1 MEEQV
6 AGYVADQEIAA
17 RPAPL
22 GERGIIYHVRKNLFA
37 TPTDSA
43 LSIIFGLFAIW
54 LAWSIIDWALINA
67 TFVGSGREACLGPDG
82 GESGGACWAFV
93 AAKFSQFIY
102 GSYPISLRWRPNLLG
117 VILIVLVAGL
127 AIPRVPFKTLNTWLL
142 FGVFPVF
149 ALILLTGAG
158 FRVTGGFAAF
168 LMLVGGITAH
178 LMYADDAG
186 GLGSTEGKVSALAL
200 VAAFALIILST
211 FDSGTIRFLGV
222 TFTTW
227 SLLACL
233 SALAAAAAIAFGM
246 SRRAGLQV
254 WRPLVPVLA
263 AALVAVLLAEDY
275 GLRPV
280 PTNLWGGLMLTLVI
294 ALTGITASLPI
305 GILLA
310 LGRQSDMPAVRTF
323 CVIFIEFW
331 RGVPLIT
338 VLFMAA
344 FMLPLLVP
352 QGVTF
357 NQLLRALVGVA
368 LFSAAYMAEVIRG
381 GLQAIPKGQYEG
393 AQSLGLSY
401 WQSMRMI
408 ILPQALKLVIPGIV
422 NTFIGLFKDTS
433 LVSIIGLF
441 DLLLSVR
448 AGFAD
453 PNWITPST
461 AASGLVFAAFVYW
474 LFCFG
479 MSRYSQYVERRLDTG
494 HKR

>member
-6 AGYVADQEIAA
+6 AGYVADQQLPA
-17 RPAPL
+17 RPAPAS
-22 GERGIIYHVRKNLFA
+22 EKGIVHAMRKNLFA
-37 TPTDSA
+37 TPVDSA
-43 LSIIFGLFAIW
+43 LSIIFGAFAIW
-54 LAWSIIDWALINA
+54 LGWSILSWALLDA
-67 TFVGSGREACLGPDG
+67 TFLGGDRAACLGPEG
-82 GESGGACWAFV
+82 GEKGGACWAFV
-93 AAKFSQFIY
+93 GAKFSQFMY
-102 GSYPISLRWRPNLLG
+102 GSYPIDLRWRPNLVAIVF
-117 VILIVLVAGL
+117 VILVAGL
-127 AIPRVPFKTLNTWLL
+127 AIPKAPFKSLNVWLL
-142 FGVFPVF
+142 FGLFPVF
-149 ALILLTGAG
+149 ALIMLTGAG
-158 FRVTGGFAAF
+158 FSVTGGFMAF
-168 LMLVGGITAH
+168 LMLIAGITVH
-178 LMYADDAG
+178 LLYADDAG
-186 GLGSTEGKVSALAL
+186 GLQAMPGKASALAL
-200 VAAFALIILST
+200 LAAFVCIVLSSLT
-211 FDSGTIRFLGV
+211 SGTIRFLGV
-222 TFTTW
+222 TFTMW

-233 SALAAAAAIAFGM
+233 AVLLSAGAIAFGM
-246 SRRAGLQV
+246 AKRAGSQV
-254 WRPLVPVLA
+254 WRPVVPVLV
-263 AALVAVLLAEDY
+263 AALVAVLLAENY
-275 GLRPV
+275 GMRPV
-280 PTNLWGGLMLTLVI
+280 STTLWGGLMLTLVVAI
-294 ALTGITASLPI
+294 TGIAASLPL

-310 LGRQSDMPAVRTF
+310 LGRQSDMPAIRTV
-323 CVIFIEFW
+323 CIIFIEFW

-352 QGVTF
+352 TGVTF

-433 LVSIIGLF
+433 LVYIIGLA
-441 DLLLSVR
+441 DLLGTVR
-448 AGFAD
+448 RGFSD

-461 AASGLVFAAFVYW
+461 AATGLVFAGFVFW

-494 HKR
+494 YKR